1 MFGTV
6 WSERKREAGGWGTR
20 AAVLTIVL
28 VGIGTVLAFFPNY
41 GGQWNLQ
48 VAALVAPPAVA
59 SALLSLRRA

>member
-1 MFGTV
+1 MV
-6 WSERKREAGGWGTR
+6 AVA
-20 AAVLTIVL
+20 AAVVAVAKGDLAAWVR
-28 VGIGTVLAFFPNY
+28 AFFPNY